1 MAKTQ
6 DIKRRIR
13 SIGNTQKLT
22 RAMKMVSAAKLRRSQ
37 ERIIKA
43 RPYAHKLLST
53 LRSLAARANPELHP
67 LLQVHEG
74 GNKVELFVLT
84 GDRGL
89 CGSFNTNIIRKGED
103 YAKALQGKELSLC
116 AVGKRGREYFKRRK
130 YDIRR
135 DWVDVFRDVQFPL
148 AAEMADD
155 IMERYIAGE
164 LDEVYLVF
172 NEFKSA
178 LQCTPTI
185 ERLLPI
191 EPADFDANEN
201 VDDYIYE
208 PAPQDLFNALLPH
221 YVQQIV
227 FQALLESVAAEHAAR
242 MTAMDNATKN
252 AGELIESLTLT
263 MNKVRQASIT
273 TEILEVVS
281 GAEALK

>member
-67 LLQVHEG
+67 LLQEHDG
-74 GNKVELFVLT
+74 KRVELFVLT

-89 CGSFNTNIIRKGED
+89 CGSFNANIIRKGENF
-103 YAKALQGKELSLC
+103 AKGLQDKEISLC
-116 AVGKRGREYFKRRK
+116 AVGKRGREYFARRN
-130 YDIRR
+130 YNIHRA
-135 DWVDVFRDVQFPL
+135 WADVFRDVQFPL

-155 IMERYIAGE
+155 IMERYTAGA
-164 LDEVYLVF
+164 LDEVHLVF

-178 LQCTPTI
+178 IQCTPTI
-185 ERLLPI
+185 QRLLPI
-191 EPADFDANEN
+191 EPAEFDSSES

-208 PAPQDLFNALLPH
+208 PNAQSLFHALLPH

>member
-22 RAMKMVSAAKLRRSQ
+22 RAMKMVSAAKLRRAQ
-37 ERIIKA
+37 QRIIKA
-43 RPYAHKLLST
+43 RPYAHKLLGI
-53 LRSLAARANPELHP
+53 LRSVAARANPELHP
-67 LLQVHEG
+67 LLQPHED
-74 GNKVELFVLT
+74 GNRVELFVLT
-84 GDRGL
+84 GDKGL
-89 CGSFNTNIIRKGED
+89 CGSFNTHIIRKAELF
-103 YAKALQGKELSLC
+103 AKELTDKQLTLC
-116 AVGKRGREYFKRRK
+116 TVGKRGREYFARRK
-130 YDIRR
+130 YEIRR
-135 DWVDVFRDVQFPL
+135 EWVDVFRDVQFGI
-148 AAEMADD
+148 AEEMADE
-155 IMERYIAGE
+155 IIEHYERGE
-164 LDEVYLVF
+164 LDEVYLVY

-178 LQCTPTI
+178 IQCTPTI
-185 ERLLPI
+185 RPLLPI
-191 EPADFDANEN
+191 EPMEFTAGETA
-201 VDDYIYE
+201 DDYIYE
-208 PAPQDLFNALLPH
+208 PDAERLFAALLPH

-252 AGELIESLTLT
+252 AGELIESLTLH